1 MRPNDEVNRP
11 GRRQGGRRRSVI
23 RPKGGY
29 LQIVPAGSELNGV
42 LGEIV
47 GGTTGE
53 QKRSGARRLIQGEG
67 GNRIA
72 EARVGDRCRR
82 CLG

>member
-1 MRPNDEVNRP
+1 M
-11 GRRQGGRRRSVI
+11 
-23 RPKGGY
+23 
-29 LQIVPAGSELNGV
+29 VPAGSELNGV

-67 GNRIA
+67 GDRIA
-72 EARVGDRCRR
+72 GAKVGGHCER